1 MEFRRTKIV
10 ATLGP
15 ASDAPGVLEA
25 MLWAGVNVCRL
36 NFSHGEAAD
45 HLRRAREVRAIAEAH
60 GLMIAIL
67 ADLQG
72 PKIRVARFSDGPV
85 TLNAGQPFA
94 LDAACPRDAGSTSVV
109 GLDYPNLAKDC
120 APGDVLLLD
129 DGRIV
134 LRVTQADGGR
144 IETEVVQG
152 GVLSNH
158 KGINK
163 QGGGLSAPALTD
175 KDYADMETVAQID
188 ADYVAISFPRDAADM
203 TLAREALRAR
213 GSDAALVAKIERAEA
228 VSDAAGLDQLIEAS
242 DAVMVAR
249 GDLGVEIGDDRLIGV
264 QKTIIQRARA
274 LDRPV
279 ITATQM
285 MESMIHN
292 AMPTRAEVFD
302 VANAVLDG
310 TDAVMLS
317 AETAAGDYPVEV
329 VKAMAK
335 TAIGAEKTAE
345 ARALGARVDT
355 QYGRRDEAIAMG
367 AMYLANHLNDLAAII
382 CITDSGSTPLWMS
395 RSGSARPI
403 VALSHQ
409 AKTRTRMALYRGVL
423 PLPFEPPTGEAMTH
437 LDQMVVTQ
445 VADALGLDDQDQVIL
460 TRGSRLNLPGGTSVL
475 RIIRVAEAREV
486 VQ

>member
-15 ASDAPGVLEA
+15 ASDASGVLEA
-25 MLWAGVNVCRL
+25 MLLAGVNVCRL

-45 HLRRAREVRAIAEAH
+45 HVRRAQAVRAIAENH

-72 PKIRVARFSDGPV
+72 PKIRVARFAEGPI
-85 TLNAGQPFA
+85 TLNPGQAFA
-94 LDAACPRDAGSTSVV
+94 LDAAHPRDAGNASVV
-109 GLDYPNLAKDC
+109 GLDYPDLAQDC
-120 APGDVLLLD
+120 QPGDVLLLD
-129 DGRIV
+129 DGRVV
-134 LRVTQADGGR
+134 LAVTEVSAGRVD
-144 IETEVVQG
+144 TEVVQG

-175 KDYADMETVAQID
+175 KDYLDMETVAKID
-188 ADYVAISFPRDAADM
+188 ADYAAISFPRGAEDM
-203 TLAREALRAR
+203 QLAREALRAR
-213 GSDAALVAKIERAEA
+213 GSNAALVAKIERAEA
-228 VSDAAGLDQLIEAS
+228 VSDVTSLDALIEAS

-264 QKTIIQRARA
+264 QKTIIERARA

-292 AMPTRAEVFD
+292 AIPTRAEVFD

-317 AETAAGDYPVEV
+317 AETAAGTYPVEV

-335 TAIGAEKTAE
+335 TAIGAEKTAQ
-345 ARALGARVDT
+345 ARALGARVEA

-367 AMYLANHLNDLAAII
+367 AMNLANHLSDLAAII

-395 RSGSARPI
+395 RSGSALPI

-445 VADALGLDDQDQVIL
+445 VADALGLDDTEQVIL
-460 TRGSRLNLPGGTSVL
+460 TRGSRLNVPGGTSVL
-475 RIIRVAEAREV
+475 RILRVAEAREV